1 MGTPSKNYFSC
12 PRLVPEYYAIFVLEN
27 SIGLDFCASQG
38 AEHKNFENLKY
49 VIFITFVWRPS
60 PKIIFDAENYYQN
73 FLLFLCCKI
82 VSASIFV
89 LVKEPSTN
97 FQNVNFVFGHPFKI
111 FFVRDYN

>member
-12 PRLVPEYYAIFVLEN
+12 PRLVPEFCAIFVLEN

-60 PKIIFDAENYYQN
+60 PKMIFGAANYYHN
-73 FLLFLCCKI
+73 FVLFLCCKI